1 MEITNFTFGLPRGG
15 TRQARSKK
23 VHFCQVRDLISAS
36 LYGLEPEP
44 SHGQ

>member
-1 MEITNFTFGLPRGG
+1 MEIRLAWCRGG
-15 TRQARSKK
+15 QQVLLKK
-23 VHFCQVRDLISAS
+23 VYICQVRDLISAS

>member
-1 MEITNFTFGLPRGG
+1 MEITNFTFGLRAG
-15 TRQARSKK
+15 RQARSKK